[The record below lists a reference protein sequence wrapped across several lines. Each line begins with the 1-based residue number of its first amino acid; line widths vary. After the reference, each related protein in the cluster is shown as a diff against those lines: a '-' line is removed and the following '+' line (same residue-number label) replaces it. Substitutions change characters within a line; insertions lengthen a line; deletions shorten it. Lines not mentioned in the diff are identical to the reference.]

1 MWAILA
7 LALLE
12 RNGTLAGSLVIAA
25 AFRFM
30 PAGAFDNFPA
40 IFAEF
45 KISYDVLG
53 FPPCKVCG
61 DKAYIFFGSQ
71 FFILHTAVGTIRHNR
86 CCFSLFFHATE
97 GLFQKLAVTVDVL
110 LILVILNNA
119 PVFAGCLYDIC
130 HVPPVLSP
138 GFFAVCRIRVSRVL
152 QNGRIHAAV
161 FFGT

>member
-1 MWAILA
+1 MTLLFMWAILA

-61 DKAYIFFGSQ
+61 DKAYIFS
-71 FFILHTAVGTIRHNR
+71 
-86 CCFSLFFHATE
+86 
-97 GLFQKLAVTVDVL
+97 
-110 LILVILNNA
+110 
-119 PVFAGCLYDIC
+119 
-130 HVPPVLSP
+130 
-138 GFFAVCRIRVSRVL
+138 
-152 QNGRIHAAV
+152 AASSS
-161 FFGT
+161 FCIPL